1 MDFSKFV
8 IVEAETKNIASKFDS
23 LCKTIQ
29 GAIENCDKFLADE
42 NVIETN
48 NINIIGSIQKI
59 KGNLNDTCKNIQEL
73 IDIVTPKVVEAP
85 TKDNKTEMASYLTK

>member
-48 NINIIGSIQKI
+48 NINTQQSLEILNLIGQTVYTNIINLSSI
-59 KGNLNDTCKNIQEL
+59 
-73 IDIVTPKVVEAP
+73 
-85 TKDNKTEMASYLTK
+85 